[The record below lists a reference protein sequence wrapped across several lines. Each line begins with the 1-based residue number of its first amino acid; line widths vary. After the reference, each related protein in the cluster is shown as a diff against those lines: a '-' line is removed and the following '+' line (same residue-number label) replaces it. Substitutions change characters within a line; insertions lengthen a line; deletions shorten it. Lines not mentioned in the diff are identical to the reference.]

1 VKKSLFASALL
12 LSAAVAFAAEGTTP
26 FHIANRVRLE
36 YDSNVYQAAED
47 EKDSLN
53 IYEEIELAL
62 NLVGETSFLG
72 LRYRPNIICY
82 TARDDDK
89 TDLYHDLDVN
99 LSQQFGRT
107 VTLGVSDQLRAGQ
120 LPAVEDDDYRVR
132 SDDDNIYNS
141 LLATLA
147 IQLKPATRLDL
158 SGRYRFLKYNEDEGH
173 EGDNYRTWVAG
184 ASLRQAFGSLTT
196 VAVDYRYQD
205 FTYND
210 APKGTE
216 RDNTTHYVG
225 GTLEQT
231 FSPELLG
238 SLRAGASFRSFE
250 LDAYDDDTSPYVDLS
265 LSLLPSPRTR
275 LTANFGYSVSESEVS
290 YYMTENRLYASL
302 HLAHEFTKKL
312 SLYASAG
319 YELNKFD
326 DKYLIGE
333 SEGDLDDK
341 DSTYYA
347 SARIAFQ
354 VVRNN
359 WLEIGYQF
367 TGIDSELRT
376 EYDRH
381 RVNAGWR
388 WQLF

>member
-1 VKKSLFASALL
+1 VKKSIFASALL
-12 LSAAVAFAAEGTTP
+12 LSAAVAFAAEGTSP

-36 YDSNVYQAAED
+36 YDSNVYQAADD
-47 EKDSLN
+47 EKDSFN
-53 IYEEIELAL
+53 VYEEIELAL

-82 TARDDDK
+82 TGRDNHK

-99 LSQQFGRT
+99 LSQQLGPA
-107 VTLGVSDQLRAGQ
+107 VTLGVNDQLRAGQ
-120 LPAVEDDDYRVR
+120 LPALEDDDYRVR

-147 IQLKPATRLDL
+147 IQMLPATRLDL
-158 SGRYRFLKYNEDEGH
+158 SGRYRFLKYNEDKGH
-173 EGDNYRTWVAG
+173 ESDNYRTWVAG
-184 ASLRQAFGSLTT
+184 ASLRQVLGSLSTL
-196 VAVDYRYQD
+196 AVDFRYQD

-210 APKGTE
+210 APDE
-216 RDNTTHYVG
+216 YARDNTTFYVG
-225 GTLEQT
+225 AALEQT
-231 FSPELLG
+231 FSPALLG
-238 SLRAGASFRSFE
+238 SLRGGASFRSFE
-250 LDAYDDDTSPYVDLS
+250 LKKYKDDTSPYVDLS

-275 LTANFGYSVSESEVS
+275 LTANFGYAVSESEVN

-302 HLAHEFTKKL
+302 HLAHDFTAKI
-312 SLYASAG
+312 SFYASAG
-319 YELNKFD
+319 YELNMYD
-326 DKYLIGE
+326 EEYLLGE
-333 SEGDLDDK
+333 ETDLDDK

-354 VVRNN
+354 IVRNN
-359 WLEIGYQF
+359 WLELGYQF

-381 RVNAGWR
+381 RVNVGWK

>member
-1 VKKSLFASALL
+1 MKTSLFASALL
-12 LSAAVAFAAEGTTP
+12 LSAAVAFAAEGTSP
-26 FHIANRVRLE
+26 VHVANRIRAE

-53 IYEEIELAL
+53 IYEEIELSL

-72 LRYRPNIICY
+72 LRYRPNVICY
-82 TARDDDK
+82 TARDDHK

-99 LSQQFGRT
+99 LSQQFGPT
-107 VTLGVSDQLRAGQ
+107 VTFGLSDQLRAGQ

-147 IQLKPATRLDL
+147 IQLQPSTRLDL
-158 SGRYRFLKYNEDEGH
+158 SGRYRFLKYGEDEGH
-173 EGDNYRTWVAG
+173 ESDNYRAWVAG
-184 ASLRQAFGSLTT
+184 ASLRQVLGSLTT

-210 APKGTE
+210 APKGSE
-216 RDNTTHYVG
+216 RDNTTHYIG
-225 GTLEQT
+225 GTIERT

-238 SLRAGASFRSFE
+238 SLRAGASIRSFE

-275 LTANFGYSVSESEVS
+275 LTANVGYSVSESEVS

-302 HLAHEFTKKL
+302 HLAHELTKKL

-319 YELNKFD
+319 CELNKYD
-326 DKYLIGE
+326 DKYLVGE
-333 SEGDLDDK
+333 SQGDLDDK
-341 DSTYYA
+341 DSSYYA
-347 SARIAFQ
+347 SARLSFQ
-354 VVRNN
+354 VLRNN

-367 TGIDSELRT
+367 TGIDSDLRT